1 MHGLDYLRA
10 LFDLAAHKKEAGFH
24 IALAQSVK
32 KLLRVLAGAVVKS
45 ERYLLFDCET
55 CSAE

>member
-10 LFDLAAHKKEAGFH
+10 LFDLAAHEKEACFY

-45 ERYLLFDCET
+45 ERYLLF
-55 CSAE
+55 

>member
-45 ERYLLFDCET
+45 ERYLLF
-55 CSAE
+55 